1 MRLVEYGVLGFAG
14 LWDVDVMVR
23 VCCADFLGILLLR
36 VLRYVVLGVG
46 CCCVVFLDWLRYLD
60 AGGSL
65 GLGWCFWLLCLL
77 LCYCSVALCG

>member
-1 MRLVEYGVLGFAG
+1 MRLVGYGVLGFAG
-14 LWDVDVMVR
+14 LWNVGVMAR

-60 AGGSL
+60 AGGVWVWV
-65 GLGWCFWLLCLL
+65 GAFGCCVCFC
-77 LCYCSVALCG
+77 VTAV